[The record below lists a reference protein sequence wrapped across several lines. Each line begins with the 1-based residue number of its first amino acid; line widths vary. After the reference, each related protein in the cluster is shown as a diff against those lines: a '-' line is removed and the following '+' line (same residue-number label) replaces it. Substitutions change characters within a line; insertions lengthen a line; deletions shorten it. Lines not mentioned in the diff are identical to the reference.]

1 MFRKLSVKEWLLLL
15 GYSISLL
22 GLFLYSF
29 TQIDLS
35 LALSR
40 NESLQ
45 SIVRAFQEIGYFNRP
60 LSANLFLLT
69 VTILF
74 LFYILFIWLAYKK
87 KLKKPFAWML
97 IGATA
102 VILTFSYNAF
112 SYDIFNYIFDAKII
126 TQYGD
131 NPYAQK
137 ALDYP
142 QDPMLSFMRWTHREY
157 PYGPLWLGLT
167 VPLSF
172 LGFQFF
178 LPTYLLFKL
187 FIAASFVGSV
197 YFIGKILQ
205 KVAPDR
211 EVSGIVFYGLNPL
224 IFIESVVSAH
234 IDSVMIFF
242 ALWTMYYLIQDKRF
256 TAYGLLLVSI
266 GIKFVTAFLL
276 PVFLLVGRLRSRHIK
291 FNWDYIFLL
300 SVLLMIAGTITQ
312 ASRGTFQPWYLIDVI
327 AFAALLSHR
336 YFILFPIIIISFASL
351 LNYLPFLFYG
361 NWDKPIPEML
371 SNLNLLSY
379 SFAFFCVM
387 SYFFYLQVKFAYEM
401 KKKKGHKSK

>member
-1 MFRKLSVKEWLLLL
+1 MIKKLSLTEWLLFG
-15 GYSISLL
+15 GYFISLL

-45 SIVRAFQEIGYFNRP
+45 SIVRSFQEIGYFNRP
-60 LSANLFLLT
+60 LSANLFLIIIT
-69 VTILF
+69 VLF
-74 LFYILFIWLAYKK
+74 AFYILFLRLAHTR
-87 KLKKPFAWML
+87 KLKKSFAWIL
-97 IGATA
+97 IGTTA

-126 TQYGD
+126 THYGD

-157 PYGPLWLGLT
+157 PYGPLWLGFT

-178 LPTYLLFKL
+178 LPTYILFKL
-187 FIAASFVGSV
+187 FIAASFVGCL
-197 YFIGKILQ
+197 YFISKILQ
-205 KVAPDR
+205 KVAPER
-211 EVSGIVFYGLNPL
+211 EVNGLVFFGLNPL

-234 IDSVMIFF
+234 IDSVMMFF
-242 ALWTMYYLIQDKRF
+242 ALWATYYLVQHKRPQ
-256 TAYGLLLVSI
+256 AYGLLLVSI

-276 PVFLLVGRLRSRHIK
+276 PVFLLIERLKSRQMK
-291 FNWDYIFLL
+291 FSWELIFILC
-300 SVLLMIAGTITQ
+300 VLLMIGGSVAQ
-312 ASRGTFQPWYLIDVI
+312 SMRGTFQPWYLIDVF
-327 AFAALLSHR
+327 AFAALVSYR
-336 YFILFPIIIISFASL
+336 YFIIIPSIIISYAAA

-371 SNLNLLSY
+371 SNLNFFSY
-379 SFAFFCVM
+379 SFAFFCVVL
-387 SYFFYLQVKFAYEM
+387 YFFYLQVKFAYEM
-401 KKKKGHKSK
+401 KQKKQKK